1 MWDVCHR
8 AGGISNS
15 ALDLIF
21 VLQVELGRQKLCQI
35 CITKGQSG
43 WFLML
48 APPSQSMV
56 VFRQELSLRTGHFTK
71 QNRIP
76 FGRQSKCI
84 VYPGGLGREV
94 GGPDFRVVGYEI
106 VGKAKLMQRKA
117 GHRCTSG
124 QGHKEEKQSPVST
137 GLLFALL
144 CLGRVSYHC

>member
-8 AGGISNS
+8 ASGIPNL

-21 VLQVELGRQKLCQI
+21 VLQVELGRQILTPPRDSVCQF

-43 WFLML
+43 SFLML

-71 QNRIP
+71 QNHIP

-84 VYPGGLGREV
+84 VYPGGWVREV

-106 VGKAKLMQRKA
+106 VGKAKLM
-117 GHRCTSG
+117 
-124 QGHKEEKQSPVST
+124 
-137 GLLFALL
+137 
-144 CLGRVSYHC
+144 